1 VVYLGG
7 YKYRDGTNRNMSSNL
22 MIEATPKFQVMGFD
36 TDYYLDNTQIDTG
49 TICGPPS
56 IGGISGTVR
65 RTTT

>member
-1 VVYLGG
+1 
-7 YKYRDGTNRNMSSNL
+7 MSSNL